1 MISRKIS
8 IVTGGAKGIG
18 HSISEKLIKDN
29 YFVII
34 ADIDSTDS
42 ELIIDNLGN
51 NYSEFIKCNI
61 SNHDDVKSL
70 FKVVKQKYGQ
80 IDVVV
85 NNAGVIRD
93 NMIWNMSKD
102 DFDTVIDINLK
113 GTWMMCQEA
122 AKLMKEQKKGKIV
135 NISSRAWLG
144 NNRGQSNYAAS
155 KAGIV
160 ALTRVLALE
169 LGKYNVNVNAVA
181 PGLIDTPLTQSL
193 SDEVMQKLVDA
204 QPTKKVG
211 KPEDIANV
219 VSFLISEKSNFITGQ
234 IIHVDGGRSIGS
246 TIF

>member
-93 NMIWNMSKD
+93 NMIWNMSKE

-193 SDEVMQKLVDA
+193 SDEVMQKLIDA

>member
-1 MISRKIS
+1 MKNRKIA
-8 IVTGGAKGIG
+8 IVTGAAKGIG
-18 HSISEKLIKDN
+18 QSISKNLIIDN
-29 YFVII
+29 YFVIV

-42 ELIIDNLGN
+42 EQIINNLGN
-51 NYSEFIKCNI
+51 KDSEFIKCNI

>member
-1 MISRKIS
+1 MKNRKIA
-8 IVTGGAKGIG
+8 IVTGAAKGIG
-18 HSISEKLIKDN
+18 QSISKNLIIDN
-29 YFVII
+29 YFVIV

-42 ELIIDNLGN
+42 EQIINNLGN
-51 NYSEFIKCNI
+51 KDSEFIKCNI
-61 SNHDDVKSL
+61 SNQDDVKSL
-70 FKVVKQKYGQ
+70 FKVIKQKYGQ